1 MLNTRSPAASHIS
14 SSKSPRLLFLS
25 PSLGQKIGLMACSIL
40 IVFAT
45 SRGICAEAITPAPEK
60 AAAASAPDKSD
71 KVAPTV
77 STTDGKSTVKVE
89 AHDDKVTVS
98 VQPAAIP
105 HSKRPQQS
113 DIDKTK
119 TTLLPLLKKE
129 CNRHFP
135 ALIQSEVRTAC
146 ISAAD
151 DYAEFGASQAGVK
164 CRLVYGEEPREL
176 YSCLI
181 GVDIAD
187 EISLQHEEYKKR
199 LQLCADQYPAHT
211 EIDSFLQESCLTG
224 IYMPNLVGS
233 HPNFETCAQ
242 ISEERSFIGPCQ
254 VGFSLAKDMSSP
266 AAPNIQNQLCEQY
279 FDHKQFH
286 TGYRAC
292 LNGRG
297 AAASG
302 GEASMSQL
310 LQSCGV
316 VASNAKNDTERAACL
331 IGANIFQHL
340 SKKEDVTKRFSKCG
354 TNKVSYEDR
363 DFLACLT
370 AASALDITN
379 SKTGAES
386 ACKEIFQAGKNNSRS
401 DCVHSL
407 TLF

>member
-1 MLNTRSPAASHIS
+1 MLQTRSSTPLLVPS
-14 SSKSPRLLFLS
+14 SQPPRFFFLGPSFSRKFCLIAGPLLIIF
-25 PSLGQKIGLMACSIL
+25 G
-40 IVFAT
+40 T
-45 SRGICAEAITPAPEK
+45 SRGICAETIAAAPEK
-60 AAAASAPDKSD
+60 ASTAAASDKSE
-71 KVAPTV
+71 KVSPTA

-89 AHDDKVTVS
+89 THDDKITVTV
-98 VQPAAIP
+98 QPTAIP
-105 HSKRPQQS
+105 HSKRPLQS

-119 TTLLPLLKKE
+119 STLLPLLKKE

-146 ISAAD
+146 SSAANS
-151 DYAEFGASQAGVK
+151 YAEFGASQAGVK

-187 EISLQHEEYKKR
+187 EISLQHEDYKKR

-242 ISEERSFIGPCQ
+242 ISEERSFIGPCR
-254 VGFSLAKDMSSP
+254 VGFSLAKDMTSP
-266 AAPNIQNQLCEQY
+266 ASPNIQNQLCEQY

-302 GEASMSQL
+302 GEASISQL
-310 LQSCGV
+310 LQNCGV

-340 SKKEDVTKRFSKCG
+340 SKKEDVTKRFAKCG
-354 TNKVSYEDR
+354 SNKVSYEDR

-379 SKTGAES
+379 SKTSAES

-407 TLF
+407 ALF